1 MGWAKVAER
10 YGLQYQGQSMT
21 SEDGINFEL
30 NVSRGNSSK
39 DSKMESVGPKLKDHI
54 YENFLQVLFFQ
65 LLLLLAEKFVKKTFY
80 DVLIKFNFNLCHLF
94 PSYITKFILSN

>member
-30 NVSRGNSSK
+30 NVSRGNLSK

-54 YENFLQVLFFQ
+54 YENFLQVLLLQSFF
-65 LLLLLAEKFVKKTFY
+65 LLAQKHVKIHFM
-80 DVLIKFNFNLCHLF
+80 VFNQ
-94 PSYITKFILSN
+94 I

>member
-54 YENFLQVLFFQ
+54 LENFLQVLLFQ
-65 LLLLLAEKFVKKTFY
+65 SLFCWLKNSLKKHFMM
-80 DVLIKFNFNLCHLF
+80 F
-94 PSYITKFILSN
+94 